1 MNRRSFLTAGI
12 AAGIASPA
20 LAAGEQQ
27 ACAPTRGTGDLGLII
42 ERASG
47 SALIVD
53 VSARKVVSRIEGLGD
68 LSHATAV
75 FGPSERYAYVF
86 GRDGGL
92 TKVDMLGCRIE
103 ARVIQAGNAIGGA
116 ISDDG
121 ALIVASNYTPGG
133 IKVFDANDLT
143 ELASVPAIGASGKQ
157 SKTVGLVD
165 LPGRRFAYALYDA
178 NEIWIADFSA
188 GMTPVLT
195 KFTDVGKLPYD
206 ANVTSDARHYLA
218 GLFGEDGFAHID
230 LWAETPKV
238 ERVSSGYNAGRE
250 KLPIYK
256 MPHLEGWGQ
265 SGGSL
270 VLPAAGQHE
279 ALILDIDTMK
289 EQGRIALHSQP
300 VFCVAR
306 PDGREVWINFAHPA
320 NDTVQVLDIPTR
332 KIVHTFKPGPAVL
345 HLEFTPR
352 GHEVWISVRD
362 ADRIDIYDVRT
373 RQKKAEIASLKP
385 SGIFFTARAHRLGA

>member
-1 MNRRSFLTAGI
+1 MNRRSFLRAGALAGLTA
-12 AAGIASPA
+12 PA
-20 LAAGEQQ
+20 LSANAQP
-27 ACAPTRGTGDLGLII
+27 ACDQRGTGDLGLIV
-42 ERASG
+42 ERATG

-53 VSARKVVSRIEGLGD
+53 ASKRRTLARVEGLGD

-92 TKVDMLGCRIE
+92 TKIDMLTARIDK
-103 ARVIQAGNAIGGA
+103 RVIQAGNAIGGA

-133 IKVFDANDLT
+133 IKVFDADDLT
-143 ELASVPAIGASGKQ
+143 ELASVPAIGANGKP

-188 GMTPVLT
+188 GMTPTLT
-195 KFTDVGKLPYD
+195 KFTGVGALPYD

-218 GLFGEDGFAHID
+218 GLFGEDGIAHID
-230 LWAETPKV
+230 LWADEPKV
-238 ERVSSGYNAGRE
+238 SRVISGYNEGRA

-256 MPHLEGWGQ
+256 MPHLEGWAQ
-265 SGGSL
+265 SGSTL
-270 VLPAAGQHE
+270 VMPAAGQHE
-279 ALILDIDTMK
+279 VLLLDLDAMK
-289 EQGRIALHSQP
+289 EVGRIAVHSQP

-306 PDGREVWINFAHPA
+306 PDGREVWINFAHPD
-320 NDTVQVLDIPTR
+320 NDTVQVLDVYKR
-332 KIVHTFKPGPAVL
+332 KIVHELKPGPAVL

-373 RQKKAEIASLKP
+373 RAKKAELPAIKP
-385 SGIFFTARAHRLGA
+385 SGIFFTARAHRLGS

>member
-1 MNRRSFLTAGI
+1 MNRRWFLRAGAFAGI
-12 AAGIASPA
+12 AAPLTAGAAEGCVPA
-20 LAAGEQQ
+20 
-27 ACAPTRGTGDLGLII
+27 RGTGDLGLIV
-42 ERASG
+42 ERATG
-47 SALIVD
+47 SVLIVD
-53 VSARKVVSRIEGLGD
+53 VSARKMLSRIDGLGD

-92 TKVDMLGCRIE
+92 TKVDMLACRIE
-103 ARVIQAGNAIGGA
+103 KRVIQAGNAIGGA

-133 IKVFDANDLT
+133 VKVFDADTLA
-143 ELASVPAIGASGKQ
+143 ELASVPAIGANGKP

-230 LWAETPKV
+230 LWSETPKV
-238 ERVSSGYNAGRE
+238 ERVSSGYNSGRE

-265 SGGSL
+265 SGSTL

-279 ALILDIDTMK
+279 ALLLNLDTMR
-289 EQGRIALHSQP
+289 EETRIPLHSQP

-320 NDTVQVLDIPTR
+320 NDTVQVLDVLTR
-332 KIVHTFKPGPAVL
+332 KVVHTFKPGPAVL

-373 RQKKAEIASLKP
+373 REKKAEIAATKP
-385 SGIFFTARAHRLGA
+385 SGIFFAARAHRLGA

>member
-1 MNRRSFLTAGI
+1 MNRRSFLKASV
-12 AAGIASPA
+12 AAGLATPA
-20 LAAGEQQ
+20 LAADG
-27 ACAPTRGTGDLGLII
+27 AAPCAPTRGTGDLGLII
-42 ERASG
+42 ERATG
-47 SALIVD
+47 SVLIVD
-53 VSARKVVSRIEGLGD
+53 TTTRAVVSRIDGLGD

-92 TKVDMLGCRIE
+92 TKVDMLACRIDR
-103 ARVIQAGNAIGGA
+103 RVIQAGNSIGGA

-133 IKVFDANDLT
+133 IKVFDANSLA
-143 ELASVPAIGASGKQ
+143 ELASVPAIGANGKS

-178 NEIWIADFSA
+178 DEIWIADFSA
-188 GMTPVLT
+188 GATPALT
-195 KFTDVGKLPYD
+195 KFTDVGRLPYD

-230 LWAETPKV
+230 LWAAAPKV
-238 ERVSSGYNAGRE
+238 DRVSSGYNAGRA

-256 MPHLEGWGQ
+256 MPHLEGWAQ
-265 SGGSL
+265 SNSTL
-270 VLPAAGQHE
+270 VVPAAGQHE
-279 ALILDIDTMK
+279 ALLIDLETMK
-289 EQGRIALHSQP
+289 EHGRIALHSQP

-306 PDGREVWINFAHPA
+306 PDGREVWINFAHPD
-320 NDTVQVLDIPTR
+320 NDTVQVLDVFTR
-332 KIVHTFKPGPAVL
+332 KIVHTFRPGPAVL

-362 ADRIDIYDVRT
+362 ADRIDIYDVRS
-373 RQKKAEIASLKP
+373 REKKAELKAVKP
-385 SGIFFTARAHRLGA
+385 SGIFFTSRAHRLGV

>member
-20 LAAGEQQ
+20 LAANDQQ

-47 SALIVD
+47 SVLVVD
-53 VSARKVVSRIEGLGD
+53 VSARKTISRIEGLGD

-92 TKVDMLGCRIE
+92 TKVDMLGCRIV

-133 IKVFDANDLT
+133 VKVFDANDLT
-143 ELASVPAIGASGKQ
+143 ELASIPAIGANGKQ

-178 NEIWIADFSA
+178 NEIWIADFSG
-188 GMTPVLT
+188 GMTPALT

-256 MPHLEGWGQ
+256 MPHLEGWAQ

-270 VLPAAGQHE
+270 VVPAAGQHE
-279 ALILDIDTMK
+279 ALILDLDTMK

-373 RQKKAEIASLKP
+373 REKKAEIASLKP